1 MDLDDGR
8 DVRRPSVAAVAP
20 RPAAPTPGQPV
31 TIEAL
36 EVYELNGDGHTIRR
50 HCDRT
55 PGADAE
61 RLADNPWLAA
71 TGSFISVDV
80 AQAAVAECVAAC
92 SDEVRAWLAGPDSRR
107 ILVHD
112 CGRPIGDVLRRADLA
127 HGVTTPLSTSS
138 VLTVLRRHTE
148 YPGGFVVKTAYPVR
162 RVTVPAPPVRIHL
175 EGGPP
180 SATTETA

>member
-1 MDLDDGR
+1 MELDDGR
-8 DVRRPSVAAVAP
+8 AVTPPAATAVAVAP
-20 RPAAPTPGQPV
+20 PPPEPV
-31 TIEAL
+31 TIESL
-36 EVYELNGDGHTIRR
+36 DVYELNGDGHTLRR

-61 RLADNPWLAA
+61 RLADNPWLTA
-71 TGSFISVDV
+71 TGSFLSADV

-92 SDEVRAWLAGPDSRR
+92 SDEVRAWLAGSDGRR

-112 CGRPIGDVLRRADLA
+112 CGRPIGDVLRRADLVR
-127 HGVTTPLSTSS
+127 GITTPQPTSS

-162 RVTVPAPPVRIHL
+162 RITTARPVRVEL
-175 EGGPP
+175 EDGAP
-180 SATTETA
+180 SATETP

>member
-1 MDLDDGR
+1 MELDDGR
-8 DVRRPSVAAVAP
+8 TVTGPAAAVAV
-20 RPAAPTPGQPV
+20 ATPLLEPV
-31 TIEAL
+31 AIESL

-71 TGSFISVDV
+71 TGSFTTVDV

-92 SDEVRAWLAGPDSRR
+92 SAEVRAWLAGTDSRR

-127 HGVTTPLSTSS
+127 RGVTTPQPTTS
-138 VLTVLRRHTE
+138 LLAVLRRHSE

-162 RVTVPAPPVRIHL
+162 RITPARPVRLDL
-175 EGGPP
+175 EDGAP
-180 SATTETA
+180 STTPETA

>member
-8 DVRRPSVAAVAP
+8 DVRRAAPAVAVASP
-20 RPAAPTPGQPV
+20 PLDAV
-31 TIEAL
+31 TIEPL
-36 EVYELNGDGHTIRR
+36 QVYELNGDGHTIRR

-71 TGSFISVDV
+71 TGSFSSVDV
-80 AQAAVAECVAAC
+80 AQAAVAECVATC
-92 SDEVRAWLAGPDSRR
+92 SAEVRAWLAGTDSRR

-112 CGRPIGDVLRRADLA
+112 CGRPIGDVLRRADLVR
-127 HGVTTPLSTSS
+127 GVTTAETTST
-138 VLTVLRRHTE
+138 VLVVLRRHTE

-162 RVTVPAPPVRIHL
+162 HLTPSAAGRTDVEGAPAP
-175 EGGPP
+175 
-180 SATTETA
+180 ATTETA